1 MGEVFVEHLSV
12 SKQFFERFANTVDL
26 SDQLPVK
33 VAGYNLTECEIPGAV
48 GDWALQYLEQR

>member
-1 MGEVFVEHLSV
+1 MSEVNCDFFNVYR
-12 SKQFFERFANTVDL
+12 QFFDRFAQSVDP

-33 VAGYNLTECEIPGAV
+33 VAGYNLTESEIPGAV